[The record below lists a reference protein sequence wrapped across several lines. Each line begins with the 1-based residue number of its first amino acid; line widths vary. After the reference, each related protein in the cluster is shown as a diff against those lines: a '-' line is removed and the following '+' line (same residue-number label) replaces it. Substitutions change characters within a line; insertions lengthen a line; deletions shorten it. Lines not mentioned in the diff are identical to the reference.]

1 MPTLATDSESKERKS
16 YRSNPQPRKNQPIM
30 NNQFT
35 LQELGLISNSLLLQM
50 IDLDNK
56 KSFGYE
62 ASIET
67 LKALRLKVDQMAG
80 QDRNI

>member
-1 MPTLATDSESKERKS
+1 
-16 YRSNPQPRKNQPIM
+16 M
-30 NNQFT
+30 NNQLT

-50 IDLDNK
+50 MDLNHRQ
-56 KSFGYE
+56 SWGYE

>member
-1 MPTLATDSESKERKS
+1 
-16 YRSNPQPRKNQPIM
+16 M
-30 NNQFT
+30 NKQLT

-50 IDLDNK
+50 IDLDSK

>member
-1 MPTLATDSESKERKS
+1 
-16 YRSNPQPRKNQPIM
+16 M

-50 IDLDNK
+50 IEIEHK
-56 KSFGYE
+56 HSFGYE